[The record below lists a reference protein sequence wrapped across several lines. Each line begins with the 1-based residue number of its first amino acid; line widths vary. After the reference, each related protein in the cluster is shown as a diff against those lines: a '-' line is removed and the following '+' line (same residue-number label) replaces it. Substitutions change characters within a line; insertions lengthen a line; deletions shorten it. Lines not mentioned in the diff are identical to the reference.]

1 MFRLLTLTLLAAAGF
16 AQTPADLFNKPPAD
30 VDQAL
35 RARITE
41 FFQDHVDGKYR
52 QAEALVAED
61 TKDFFYTSNKPKY
74 LSFEISSIAYSEGY
88 TRAKAI
94 VICEQ
99 VVPFPGFQGKPVKI
113 PTPSTFKL
121 VDGQWYWYVD
131 MEHIH
136 DSPFGPLRAGPAAPG
151 GTGGGTLT
159 MPKPEDVLKAASEQV
174 KADKQAVSLKP
185 GGSDQVTVS
194 NQAPGVMSL
203 SVAGSIPGV
212 NVTLDHKDLKTG
224 DKGILTFRASNDAKP
239 GTLNLLVEQTNR
251 LIPIRVNVQ

>member
-1 MFRLLTLTLLAAAGF
+1 MFRLLTLSLWVAAGF

-41 FFQDHVDGKYR
+41 FFQDHVDGKFR

-61 TKDFFYTSNKPKY
+61 TKDYFYTANKPKY
-74 LSFEISSIAYSEGY
+74 LSFEIKSISYSEGY

-94 VICEQ
+94 VMCEQ
-99 VVPFPGFQGKPVKI
+99 TVPFPDFGGQAIRI

-131 MEHIH
+131 PEQLRQ
-136 DSPFGPLRAGPAAPG
+136 SPFGTFPAAVPG
-151 GTGGGTLT
+151 KPAGGPPTI
-159 MPKPEDVLKAASEQV
+159 PRPEDVLKAASQQV

-185 GGSDQVTVS
+185 GGSDQLTIT
-194 NQAPGVMSL
+194 NTAPGVMSL
-203 SVAGSIPGV
+203 SLLGSIPGV
-212 NVTLDHKDLKTG
+212 EVTLDRMDLKTG
-224 DKGILTFRASNDAKP
+224 ERAVVTLRAGNDAKP
-239 GTLNLLVEQTNR
+239 GVLSIQVKQTNHV
-251 LIPIRVNVQ
+251 IPIQVVIQ